1 MASEFTMNK
10 KSNSRDR
17 SYDSEFIS
25 IFESFRAAKKYP
37 YKNYYSSIRYQQYKS
52 PRFNS
57 KSIRSNIFKNRISR
71 F

>member
-25 IFESFRAAKKYP
+25 IFESFRAAKNTPIKITIPQYVI
-37 YKNYYSSIRYQQYKS
+37 NSINHQG
-52 PRFNS
+52 
-57 KSIRSNIFKNRISR
+57 SIQNPLDLIFLKIG
-71 F
+71 